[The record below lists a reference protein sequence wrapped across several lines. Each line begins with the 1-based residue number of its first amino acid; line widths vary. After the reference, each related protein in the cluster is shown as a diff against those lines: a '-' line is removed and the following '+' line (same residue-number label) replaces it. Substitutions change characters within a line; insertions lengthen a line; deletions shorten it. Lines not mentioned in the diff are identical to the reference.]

1 MRAMHRAVDGGI
13 PDQAHTPS
21 KLVLPR
27 TIYAVIALMSN
38 GNCEK
43 YVFVGL
49 NEVFVGSGEFI

>member
-1 MRAMHRAVDGGI
+1 MHRAVDGGI